1 MMRRNDQVLGG
12 AGLNPEL
19 LARIN
24 AASAVLNQKN
34 SGNKLADKN
43 AILKQLLE
51 SSGKKSS
58 SKLSSSTSSNGYML
72 QLIYSFILLTGWLGS
87 WTNGGSSDTQT
98 TVTTRIPITT
108 AEPLL
113 SSKNWKYDCPF
124 GQQGKYCDG

>member
-34 SGNKLADKN
+34 SGNKPADKN

-51 SSGKKSS
+51 NSGKKSS

-72 QLIYSFILLTGWLGS
+72 QLIYFFILLTGWLGS
-87 WTNGGSSDTQT
+87 WTNGGGSQT
-98 TVTTRIPITT
+98 TTTPHMPTTT
-108 AEPLL
+108 AEPPL
-113 SSKNWKYDCPF
+113 SSKNWKYQCPI
-124 GQQGKYCDG
+124 GYQGKYCDG